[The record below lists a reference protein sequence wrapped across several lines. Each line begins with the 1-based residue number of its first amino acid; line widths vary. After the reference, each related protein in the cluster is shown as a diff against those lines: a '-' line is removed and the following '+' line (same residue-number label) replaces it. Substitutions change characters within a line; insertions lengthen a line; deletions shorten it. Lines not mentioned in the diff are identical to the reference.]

1 MSGTTVSRSATI
13 GAALA
18 VPFSF
23 LMTLLLLRIEPP
35 LGAALRGAPD
45 EPNVVGTAIVL
56 GALALS
62 IVGLALAVAPVVR
75 ASRAGATL
83 TSARGDLVV
92 AAFILLFVGLFVGG
106 VVIDQLPCWRGV
118 PNCD

>member
-18 VPFSF
+18 VPFAF
-23 LMTLLLLRIEPP
+23 LITLLLLRIEPP
-35 LGAALRGAPD
+35 LGAMLRGDPD
-45 EPNVVGTAIVL
+45 QPNVVGTGLVL
-56 GALALS
+56 ASLVLS
-62 IVGLALAVAPVVR
+62 IVGLVLAVTPLVR

-83 TSARGDLVV
+83 SSARGDLIV

-106 VVIDQLPCWRGV
+106 FIVDQLPCWRGV

>member
-18 VPFSF
+18 VPFAF

-35 LGAALRGAPD
+35 LAALLRGEPD
-45 EPNVVGTAIVL
+45 QLNVVGSAIVFV
-56 GALALS
+56 ALVLS
-62 IVGLALAVAPVVR
+62 LVGLALALTPIVR
-75 ASRAGATL
+75 ASRAGASL
-83 TSARGDLVV
+83 PAARGDLFV
-92 AAFILLFVGLFVGG
+92 AGFILLFVGLFVG
-106 VVIDQLPCWRGV
+106 VVVVDQLPCWRGV

>member
-1 MSGTTVSRSATI
+1 MSGTTFSRSATV

-18 VPFSF
+18 VPFAL

-35 LGAALRGAPD
+35 LGAMLRGDPD
-45 EPNVVGTAIVL
+45 QPNVIGSAIVL
-56 GALALS
+56 ASLVLS
-62 IVGLALAVAPVVR
+62 IAGLTLAVAPIVR

-83 TSARGDLVV
+83 SSFRGDLIV

-106 VVIDQLPCWRGV
+106 VIVDQLPCWRGV